1 VRGQSGSGQHLS
13 NLKPSSPAYARKDNG
28 HGAEES
34 ADFLEFLGHAG
45 LGQAEAR
52 ALSRADVD
60 FEAGQVRTFRQKTST
75 GFAVP
80 IYPQLRPLLE
90 KLEVARVRLID
101 MRIVNLVHDAM
112 TKREPNAA
120 TGMVGCAH
128 AFFCARSP
136 ARLNSGRAKCD

>member
-1 VRGQSGSGQHLS
+1 MRGQSGSRQHLS

-34 ADFLEFLGHAG
+34 ADLLEFLGHAG
-45 LGQAEAR
+45 PGQAEAR

-60 FEAGQVRTFRQKTST
+60 FEAGQGRTFRQKTST

-136 ARLNSGRAKCD
+136 ARLNSGCAKCD